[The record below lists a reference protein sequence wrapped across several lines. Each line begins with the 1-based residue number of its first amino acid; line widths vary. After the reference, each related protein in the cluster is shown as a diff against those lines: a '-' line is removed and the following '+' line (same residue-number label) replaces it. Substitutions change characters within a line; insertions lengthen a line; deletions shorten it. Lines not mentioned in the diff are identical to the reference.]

1 MASSFRLYARF
12 GRGALRFGTRCDGW
26 CAVAHPTPGPTASV
40 QLAAGAADTV
50 VVARNADRVGQAGRT
65 GRRNIDRLFLDDDG
79 RGDLLQLWRAGRQ
92 EQQGKKGKRAG
103 QSVSPVR

>member
-1 MASSFRLYARF
+1 MA
-12 GRGALRFGTRCDGW
+12 RGAGAVRCSAPYAG
-26 CAVAHPTPGPTASV
+26 GRASV
-40 QLAAGAADTV
+40 HLAAGAADAV
-50 VVARNADRVGQAGRT
+50 VVAGLAGGVGQAGRT

-92 EQQGKKGKRAG
+92 EQQGKKGKRAR